1 MKTYEGLFIFPNS
14 LKDEERDQVLERIE
28 GELARV
34 EATILGVQNLG
45 RRGFA
50 RPIKKRE
57 SGYYVRIVFQAD
69 EQALA
74 SLTARFKLHDEI
86 IRVQFLIASDRIVGE
101 VTAPKESESAP
112 EVVAEAAEGSKEV
125 DNG

>member
-14 LKDEERDQVLERIE
+14 LKDEERDQALERIE
-28 GELARV
+28 GELTRV
-34 EATILGVQNLG
+34 EATILGVQKLG

-57 SGYYVRIVFQAD
+57 SGYYVRIVFQAN
-69 EQALA
+69 EQALVP
-74 SLTARFKLHDEI
+74 LTARFKLHDEI
-86 IRVQFLIASDRIVGE
+86 VRVQFLIASDRIVGE

-112 EVVAEAAEGSKEV
+112 EAVTASEESKEV